1 MSTDID
7 MGDADTTDK
16 QPAKEQQSSTT
27 IPQPPPPII
36 DADDNASVNSS
47 ASSKSEERRRR
58 RASWRREHENQLKV
72 DGTFPRRNSTGNLG
86 LPGSSDTDRKAVSE
100 RVIRHLGTKSTA
112 KPSTLPPRQ
121 SDDVRVRSNLLRT
134 LGIQKG
140 GGANVLSPMMTQGKG
155 SSGGQ
160 ASGGGGRGHR
170 RIQSA
175 GGEVLGGPE
184 LVTGNTATSRSL
196 LSNVR
201 LKEELKYDSDEDVE
215 PPGGYASS
223 YNRFF
228 GSRDTKVV
236 EKQQPP
242 KQPTNIP
249 RRRRILFSD
258 NVDVVP
264 IPMRSEY
271 SNRIKDRMY
280 SGRVELSE
288 NAQRNVVEY
297 EAEGWD
303 ATTVLDDENQFYKCP
318 LTGELIHPVH
328 LAYFNKGSEMKD

>member
-7 MGDADTTDK
+7 MGDADTTAK
-16 QPAKEQQSSTT
+16 QPAKEQQSSSTAI

-36 DADDNASVNSS
+36 DNDDNASVNSS

-140 GGANVLSPMMTQGKG
+140 GGANVLSPLMTQGKG
-155 SSGGQ
+155 SSGAQ

-175 GGEVLGGPE
+175 GGEVLGGLE
-184 LVTGNTATSRSL
+184 LVTGGNTATSRSL

-215 PPGGYASS
+215 PPGGYARGMGCYDSV
-223 YNRFF
+223 R
-228 GSRDTKVV
+228 
-236 EKQQPP
+236 
-242 KQPTNIP
+242 
-249 RRRRILFSD
+249 
-258 NVDVVP
+258 
-264 IPMRSEY
+264 
-271 SNRIKDRMY
+271 
-280 SGRVELSE
+280 
-288 NAQRNVVEY
+288 
-297 EAEGWD
+297 
-303 ATTVLDDENQFYKCP
+303 
-318 LTGELIHPVH
+318 
-328 LAYFNKGSEMKD
+328 

>member
-1 MSTDID
+1 MSAENN
-7 MGDADTTDK
+7 GDGSADTTDK
-16 QPAKEQQSSTT
+16 PAYDKQQSSTLSEV
-27 IPQPPPPII
+27 
-36 DADDNASVNSS
+36 DDNASVGST

-58 RASWRREHENQLKV
+58 RATWRREHENQLKV
-72 DGTFPRRNSTGNLG
+72 DGTFPRRHSTGG
-86 LPGSSDTDRKAVSE
+86 GGIPSADRKAVSE
-100 RVIRHLGTKSTA
+100 RVVQHLGTKSTA
-112 KPSTLPPRQ
+112 KPHTLPPTV

-140 GGANVLSPMMTQGKG
+140 GGSNVLSPMMTTQGKTIG
-155 SSGGQ
+155 PG
-160 ASGGGGRGHR
+160 GGGGRGHR
-170 RIQSA
+170 RIQSD
-175 GGEVLGGPE
+175 GGEAFGGALLGGNS
-184 LVTGNTATSRSL
+184 NTATSRSL

-201 LKEELKYDSDEDVE
+201 LKEELKYDSDEDE
-215 PPGGYASS
+215 ELTSKPYYPNS
-223 YNRFF
+223 YSRFF
-228 GSRDTKVV
+228 GGRDSKAIAA
-236 EKQQPP
+236 EKDQPP
-242 KQPTNIP
+242 KNTTNIP
-249 RRRRILFSD
+249 HRRRIIFSN

-288 NAQRNVVEY
+288 NAQRNVVEF

-328 LAYFNKGSEMKD
+328 LAYFNKGGNGEKDDER